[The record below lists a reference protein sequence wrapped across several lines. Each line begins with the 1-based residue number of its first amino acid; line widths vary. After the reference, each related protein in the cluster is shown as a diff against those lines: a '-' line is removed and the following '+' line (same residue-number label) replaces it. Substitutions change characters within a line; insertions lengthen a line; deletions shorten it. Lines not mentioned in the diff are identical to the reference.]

1 MLEPAVFTV
10 GLVALTAT
18 AFAQALGR
26 TQESMASAPEVA
38 SAGETLAKIGCV
50 AGAAEDAVFSD
61 FQGAR

>member
-10 GLVALTAT
+10 GLVA
-18 AFAQALGR
+18 
-26 TQESMASAPEVA
+26 EVA
-38 SAGETLAKIGCV
+38 SVGETLAKIGCV